1 MNVNKNFKDI
11 IHEEIVSWEKTTNNI
26 TETFLYDYFDD
37 VEPYYFW
44 VGDEV
49 GGVFNY
55 GDYFFGF
62 DTVLACYKLEVTE
75 EQLLNWYY
83 FCLENSFVNISLAKF
98 ILSPQ
103 ERKEQE
109 RKSLEES
116 RKRLEL
122 ARKEFEKALERYET
136 K

>member
-1 MNVNKNFKDI
+1 MNIDTKDNI
-11 IHEEIVSWEKTTNNI
+11 ARWTNI
-26 TETFLYDYFDD
+26 TNELTNQFLFDYFDD

-83 FCLENSFVNISLAKF
+83 FCLDNHSVNISLAKF

-122 ARKEFEKALERYET
+122 ARKEFEKTLERYENNRT
-136 K
+136 

>member
-1 MNVNKNFKDI
+1 MNIDTKDNI
-11 IHEEIVSWEKTTNNI
+11 ARWTNITNEIVENWIYEYFEIEDKEEIS
-26 TETFLYDYFDD
+26 FD
-37 VEPYYFW
+37 W
-44 VGDEV
+44 VGI
-49 GGVFNY
+49 GGVFSFA
-55 GDYFFGF
+55 DYWISFEN
-62 DTVLACYKLEVTE
+62 VLDCYRYEVTK
-75 EQLLNWYY
+75 EQFFEWYDS
-83 FCLENSFVNISLAKF
+83 CLENQSFYISLAKF